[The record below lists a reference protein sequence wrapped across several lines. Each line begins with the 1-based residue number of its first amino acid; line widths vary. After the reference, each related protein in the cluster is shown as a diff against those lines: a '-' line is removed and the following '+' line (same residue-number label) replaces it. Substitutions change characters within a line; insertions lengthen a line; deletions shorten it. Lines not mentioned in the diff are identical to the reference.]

1 MSFKIRKQF
10 ARLSL
15 FVALTAIYVYIV
27 SPKVSVSDAPIFS
40 QIRCSVGD
48 TQGNASFRI
57 YIPTDWNAQQLA
69 DDFCHT
75 LLKNS
80 QYSHVVVS
88 WKPRQQLSADEML
101 DQQYE
106 LIMTRHREFNGL
118 VPDYL
123 TLYREI
129 VSYPKYPVFLYGQMT
144 IAALSS
150 SVFYKRTIGLLRDNK
165 SQSGHLIPL
174 ITLKQHG
181 VTVEQDHIRWFSNRE
196 QMLRAFEQQYVDFIP
211 GLGIEPQLSAWP
223 ENKRVLLKTMP
234 SLGSFFIANNVDP
247 SLSCRVQSYFLQELT
262 SSLEEYS
269 PLFDGF
275 DVGNGKQC

>member
-10 ARLSL
+10 ALLSV
-15 FVALTAIYVYIV
+15 FVALMAIYVYIAV
-27 SPKVSVSDAPIFS
+27 PKISVSDAPIFS
-40 QIRCSVGD
+40 QARCSVD
-48 TQGNASFRI
+48 EAQGSASFRI

-69 DDFCHT
+69 DDFCNR

-101 DQQYE
+101 GQQYE

-118 VPDYL
+118 VPDYI

-129 VSYPKYPVFLYGQMT
+129 VSYPKYSVYFYGQMT

-174 ITLKQHG
+174 ITLKQLG
-181 VTVEQDHIRWFSNRE
+181 VTFDQEHIRWFSNRE
-196 QMLRAFEQQYVDFIP
+196 QMLRAFEQQEVDFIP
-211 GLGIEPQLSAWP
+211 GLGIEPQLSKWP

-234 SLGSFFIANNVDP
+234 SLG
-247 SLSCRVQSYFLQELT
+247 
-262 SSLEEYS
+262 
-269 PLFDGF
+269 
-275 DVGNGKQC
+275 